1 MERWHYP
8 IPRGRDATVYGLRLS
23 ALSSRRRAGA
33 GVVALA
39 FVASLASSPGQS
51 YWLSLFVDDLI
62 DATGL
67 SRAAFSALYAAATAC
82 SALTVLAIGR
92 LVDRRGVGT
101 AWAAVAIGLAAGCGI
116 ASLAAGAVSAFVAL
130 ALLRAFGQ
138 GSFPL
143 LGTLMVAAR
152 FDGWRGRA
160 LAVGNLGSTLAA
172 AALPAVAVL
181 LIAEL
186 GFRDAFRVTGLAV
199 LVLVAPL
206 ALLAARLAPRVGA
219 RAVLAS
225 TEGGG
230 RARFPWREGGGV
242 LLLVLAAPPLVVTGA
257 VFHATSILAE
267 RGLGDGAAAGALA
280 VLAVTTALGA
290 VVAGILSDRLGT
302 RSVLVASSLL
312 LGAGI
317 ALLVVPGTV
326 AAYSAF
332 AVLGVAGG
340 LNVTANGVVWAQ
352 RYGMARLGRLQSAG
366 DASRIGAAA
375 LGPLPLAVA
384 FTTTGRYDG
393 GLLVLAGL
401 SLVCAVLAV
410 RTA

>member
-1 MERWHYP
+1 M
-8 IPRGRDATVYGLRLS
+8 
-23 ALSSRRRAGA
+23 
-33 GVVALA
+33 VALA

-67 SRAAFSALYAAATAC
+67 SRAAFSAVYAAATGC

-101 AWAAVAIGLAAGCGI
+101 AWAAVAVGLAVGCGV

-172 AALPAVAVL
+172 AGLPAVAVL

-206 ALLAARLAPRVGA
+206 ALVAVRLAPRVAAGPAPAEPAVAITGEAQRGA
-219 RAVLAS
+219 HRRDRV
-225 TEGGG
+225 
-230 RARFPWREGGGV
+230 RFPWREDGGV
-242 LLLVLAAPPLVVTGA
+242 LLVVLAAPPLVVTGA

-267 RGLGDGAAAGALA
+267 RGLGDGAAAGVLA

-290 VVAGILSDRLGT
+290 VVAGVLLDQVGVRP
-302 RSVLVASSLL
+302 VLVASSLL
-312 LGAGI
+312 LGGGV
-317 ALLVVPGTV
+317 ALLLATGTV
-326 AAYSAF
+326 AAYGAF

-352 RYGMARLGRLQSAG
+352 GYGVERLGSLQSAG
-366 DASRIGAAA
+366 DAARIAGAA

-384 FTTTGRYDG
+384 FSLSGTYDA
-393 GLLVLAGL
+393 GLLTLTVLSFG
-401 SLVCAVLAV
+401 CAALAA
-410 RTA
+410 REPQAARRLR

>member
-1 MERWHYP
+1 M
-8 IPRGRDATVYGLRLS
+8 
-23 ALSSRRRAGA
+23 
-33 GVVALA
+33 VALA

-67 SRAAFSALYAAATAC
+67 SRAAFSAVYAAATGC
-82 SALTVLAIGR
+82 SALTVLAVGR
-92 LVDRRGVGT
+92 LVDRRGVAT
-101 AWAAVAIGLAAGCGI
+101 AWATVAVGLAVGCGV

-172 AALPAVAVL
+172 AGLPAVAVL

-199 LVLVAPL
+199 LVVVAPL
-206 ALLAARLAPRVGA
+206 ALVAARLAPRTSVSMAEGTGGPASAVEPA
-219 RAVLAS
+219 RGLDLAAVPPGS
-225 TEGGG
+225 PERVGG
-230 RARFPWREGGGV
+230 RARFPWRGGGGV
-242 LLLVLAAPPLVVTGA
+242 LLIVLAAPPLVVTGA
-257 VFHATSILAE
+257 VFHATSILGE

-280 VLAVTTALGA
+280 VLAVLTALGA
-290 VVAGILSDRLGT
+290 VVAGVLLDRLGA
-302 RSVLVASSLL
+302 RPVLIASSMLLAVGVALL
-312 LGAGI
+312 L
-317 ALLVVPGTV
+317 VEGTA
-326 AAYSAF
+326 AAYGAF
-332 AVLGVAGG
+332 AVLGLAGG

-352 RYGMARLGRLQSAG
+352 GYGIERLGALQSAG
-366 DASRIGAAA
+366 DAARIAGAA

-384 FTTTGRYDG
+384 FSLAGTYDA
-393 GLLVLAGL
+393 GLLALTAL
-401 SLVCAVLAV
+401 SLGCAALAA
-410 RTA
+410 RRPPGDR

>member
-1 MERWHYP
+1 MS
-8 IPRGRDATVYGLRLS
+8 G
-23 ALSSRRRAGA
+23 RRRAGA

-67 SRAAFSALYAAATAC
+67 SRAAFSFVYAAATAC
-82 SALTVLAIGR
+82 SALTVLAVGR

-101 AWAAVAIGLAAGCGI
+101 AWAVVAVGLAVGCGA
-116 ASLAAGAVSAFVAL
+116 ASVAAGAVSAFVAL

-172 AALPAVAVL
+172 AGLPAIAVL

-199 LVLVAPL
+199 LLLVTPL
-206 ALLAARLAPRVGA
+206 ALVAARVGA
-219 RAVLAS
+219 GAPSTLRPVVPAGEGTGLAVAL
-225 TEGGG
+225 E
-230 RARFPWREGGGV
+230 RLRFPWREGGGI
-242 LLLVLAAPPLVVTGA
+242 LLVVLAAPPLVVTGA

-267 RGLGDGAAAGALA
+267 RGLGDGGAAGVLA
-280 VLAVTTALGA
+280 VLAVTTAIGA
-290 VVAGILSDRLGT
+290 VVAGVLLDRLGA
-302 RSVLVASSLL
+302 RPVLVASSLL
-312 LGAGI
+312 LGGGV
-317 ALLVVPGTV
+317 ALLLADGTV
-326 AAYSAF
+326 AAYGAF

-352 RYGMARLGRLQSAG
+352 GYGVERLGALQSAG
-366 DASRIGAAA
+366 DAARIAGAA

-384 FTTTGRYDG
+384 FSAAGAYDA
-393 GLLVLAGL
+393 GLVALAGL
-401 SLVCAVLAV
+401 SLGCAVLAARWRGPRSSGRSV
-410 RTA
+410 R